1 MATRKFDRNHTG
13 TRTLVYP
20 RMKKR
25 NLTQKQGALSLNLLS
40 SDTIDLAR
48 HETNLLVI
56 GFFAANDSRHGDPVT
71 RREIVLEVPT
81 DGRRVERTVVLE
93 APPRLGLPSTADRD
107 KFLAFTKIA
116 LEQRARDGMLTNPIR
131 FSGYRMAQE
140 LGFVVGGGLYSD
152 IYAWGQR
159 MANTTISSHGVIYRK
174 GAKSYLDTTEHVF
187 RKFRRAGVEKGK
199 NVSQTFE
206 VTAED
211 WLLENLNEM
220 YVVREDWNA
229 YKSLTRPTAK
239 GLFGYLH
246 VWFRASK
253 GNPVERSYSSI
264 CNRLNVPEYKFPS
277 KIKETIGQALD
288 ELVAI
293 GYLSSWSLARMVSN
307 SGAFKLVLSPGN
319 ELLKILK
326 ITEKSLQSGSDTP
339 VITIEE
345 SPVVTELTAM
355 GVTRAKAKELLKLG
369 TEEQMLHRIEYVRS
383 LILKKDGELE
393 NPAGFAISLLEKGV
407 EVPASFITSKQREEI
422 IAAQRKERE
431 EQDRQ
436 ILTDLAYSQWCED
449 QVEAV
454 IAARYTEEAL
464 EEILKARLPAVISE
478 LPQLR
483 NVEPKRRLH
492 VVRQLFKKEIRSELD
507 LPSLEQWS
515 EMDEYK
521 DVNVSLFVN

>member
-1 MATRKFDRNHTG
+1 
-13 TRTLVYP
+13 
-20 RMKKR
+20 
-25 NLTQKQGALSLNLLS
+25 
-40 SDTIDLAR
+40 
-48 HETNLLVI
+48 
-56 GFFAANDSRHGDPVT
+56 
-71 RREIVLEVPT
+71 
-81 DGRRVERTVVLE
+81 
-93 APPRLGLPSTADRD
+93 
-107 KFLAFTKIA
+107 
-116 LEQRARDGMLTNPIR
+116 
-131 FSGYRMAQE
+131 
-140 LGFVVGGGLYSD
+140 
-152 IYAWGQR
+152 
-159 MANTTISSHGVIYRK
+159 
-174 GAKSYLDTTEHVF
+174 
-187 RKFRRAGVEKGK
+187 
-199 NVSQTFE
+199 
-206 VTAED
+206 
-211 WLLENLNEM
+211 
-220 YVVREDWNA
+220 
-229 YKSLTRPTAK
+229 
-239 GLFGYLH
+239 
-246 VWFRASK
+246 
-253 GNPVERSYSSI
+253 
-264 CNRLNVPEYKFPS
+264 
-277 KIKETIGQALD
+277 
-288 ELVAI
+288 
-293 GYLSSWSLARMVSN
+293 MVSN